1 MSIGQITKEFASKVS
16 HAVSSL
22 LGRSNNSGEVRLI
35 SRKEIGELRDLTVPI
50 AEARAAFD
58 TAAERTRKA
67 LREVEPASVDNPA
80 HTTNLTYLS
89 ETLEELEFG
98 VLSPHATPQTIRA
111 AEAALLSLQTAVSL
125 SGDTAM
131 LDSLRPNDFAQNLAF
146 QATELDRNAR
156 LLRAIP
162 GMESAGLKLKV
173 VSNNLRNEVRLNYLQ
188 RPIEPYSLKEI
199 GNFRA
204 LHFDAASGV
213 VSEIL
218 TDLKRAVR
226 SESQHSEE
234 PLNTKALKL
243 QEQIKNLEAYRNS
256 IEELASQS
264 KGDLFQTNISLGLGQ
279 KSAKKLLGGR
289 LKSGL
294 RYQVEKSLMRKRG
307 RLGQGFTSDT
317 KLGIKTALASHID
330 GFLKAQDIK
339 GYSFKDLDAHIA
351 EGFRRGVEAQ
361 PWIAIKRDI
370 QLQTPA
376 GGGLRSIRYTN
387 SLTPARDLSPEF
399 AQSYQGIQGVSSL
412 SNAEPRHVVNLW
424 KTEFKPEVGQYS
436 FSGIRHGVHDAFKI
450 KDPQERLAAAD
461 RRVNEFIQASV
472 QSAPGLLKKNS
483 DGTYNFDIV
492 SVAVLTP
499 SSINGEDKMLVHQLS
514 AYRRANEAGQT
525 QPLDISIRRDNGET
539 EIVKVRP
546 NIIGFNTGVN
556 SWALS
561 RVPWKAANS
570 VATWRLSERANEP
583 AMRAFIGS
591 DRADQPIGGI
601 VGQAIERLSAQQVS
615 PETSPADRVRLINKL
630 ATINQL
636 VSQIREIR
644 NASALSST
652 SHRQIGDEPYKLPVR
667 LLALANEIG
676 ASPAFNCKS
685 GKDRTGQLDVE
696 VKDFYSYLNAWD
708 GEVRDINHKR
718 RDAEV
723 DNFRKIFEQ
732 SGTREI
738 QKFNTSIPG
747 SKVDLKLYWDLLG
760 YEKNEIDNLQGLS
773 QWVGA

>member
-1 MSIGQITKEFASKVS
+1 MSLGQVAREFASHVS
-16 HAVSSL
+16 HAVASL
-22 LGRSNNSGEVRLI
+22 LNRSDNRGDVRLI
-35 SRKEIGELRDLTVPI
+35 AQKDIGDSRDLTVPI

-58 TAAERTRKA
+58 AVADRTKETLAATRSD
-67 LREVEPASVDNPA
+67 LTQNTTHS
-80 HTTNLTYLS
+80 TNLTYLS
-89 ETLEELEFG
+89 ETLEQLELG
-98 VLSPHATPQTIRA
+98 VLSPQATPHTIRI
-111 AEAALLSLQTAVSL
+111 AENALLSLQTAVSL
-125 SGDTAM
+125 AGDATMTDA
-131 LDSLRPNDFAQNLAF
+131 LRPNDYAQTLAF

-156 LLRAIP
+156 LLRSVP
-162 GMESAGLKLKV
+162 GMDSAGLKLKA
-173 VSNNLRNEVRLNYLQ
+173 VSNSLRHEVRLNYL
-188 RPIEPYSLKEI
+188 RLPIEPYSLKEI
-199 GNFRA
+199 GNYRA
-204 LHFDAASGV
+204 LHLDAATAV
-213 VSEIL
+213 VSDIL
-218 TDLKRAVR
+218 ADLKRTAKL
-226 SESQHSEE
+226 EPQYSQE

-256 IEELASQS
+256 LEEQASQS
-264 KGDLFQTNISLGLGQ
+264 KGDLFQTNVSLGLGQ
-279 KSAKKLLGGR
+279 KSAKRLLGGR

-294 RYQVEKSLMRKRG
+294 RFQVEKSLMRKRG
-307 RLGQGFTSDT
+307 RLGQSFTTDT

-339 GYSFKDLDAHIA
+339 GPSFKDINTKIA
-351 EGFRRGVEAQ
+351 EGFRHGVEAQ
-361 PWIAIKRDI
+361 PWISIKRDI

-376 GGGLRSIRYTN
+376 AGGLRYIRYEN
-387 SLTPARDLSPEF
+387 SLTPARELSPDL
-399 AQSYQGIQGVSSL
+399 AQSYQGIQGISSL
-412 SNAEPRHVVNLW
+412 ANAEPNHAVNLW
-424 KTEFKPEVGQYS
+424 KTEFKPETGQYA

-450 KDPQERLAAAD
+450 KDPAQRIAAAD
-461 RRVNEFIQASV
+461 RRVAEFIQASV
-472 QSAPGLLKKNS
+472 QAAPSLLKKNA
-483 DGTYNFDIV
+483 DNTYSFDIV
-492 SVAVLTP
+492 SVALLTP
-499 SSINGEDKMLVHQLS
+499 SSFNHEDKMLEHQLG
-514 AYRRANEAGQT
+514 AYKRANEAGKT
-525 QPLDISIRRDNGET
+525 QPLEISVCRENGEI

-561 RVPWKAANS
+561 RAPWKAANS
-570 VATWRLSERANEP
+570 LMTWHKSERVNEQ
-583 AMRAFIGS
+583 AIQAFIGS
-591 DRADQPIGGI
+591 DKADQPIEGI
-601 VGQAIERLSAQQVS
+601 VGKAIERLTAQQS
-615 PETSPADRVRLINKL
+615 NPETSPADRVRLINKL

-644 NASALSST
+644 NASTLSNT

-667 LLALANEIG
+667 LLALANEVG

-708 GEVRDINHKR
+708 GEVRDINHVR

-747 SKVDLKLYWDLLG
+747 SKLDLKLYWDILG
-760 YEKNEIDNLQGLS
+760 YEKNEIDHLQGLS

>member
-1 MSIGQITKEFASKVS
+1 
-16 HAVSSL
+16 
-22 LGRSNNSGEVRLI
+22 LI
-35 SRKEIGELRDLTVPI
+35 SRKDIGDSHDLIVPI

-58 TAAERTRKA
+58 AVAERTRKT
-67 LREVEPASVDNPA
+67 LRDADPTSLEF
-80 HTTNLTYLS
+80 TTQSANLTYLS
-89 ETLEELEFG
+89 ETLEQLEIG
-98 VLSPHATPQTIRA
+98 VLSPQATPQAIRV
-111 AEAALLSLQTAVSL
+111 AETALLSLQTAVSL
-125 SGDTAM
+125 SGDSLMTDA
-131 LDSLRPNDFAQNLAF
+131 LRPNDYAQTLAF

-156 LLRAIP
+156 LLRSVP
-162 GMESAGLKLKV
+162 GMESAGLKLKA
-173 VSNNLRNEVRLNYLQ
+173 VSNSLRHEVRLNYLKL
-188 RPIEPYSLKEI
+188 PIEPYSLKEI

-204 LHFDAASGV
+204 LHLDAATTV

-218 TDLKRAVR
+218 AELKNTAK
-226 SESQHSEE
+226 SEPQYSQE
-234 PLNTKALKL
+234 PLNTEALKL
-243 QEQIKNLEAYRNS
+243 QEQIKNLEAYRNAL
-256 IEELASQS
+256 EEQASQS
-264 KGDLFQTNISLGLGQ
+264 KGDLFQTNVSLGLGQ

-294 RYQVEKSLMRKRG
+294 RFQVEKSLMRRRG
-307 RLGQGFTSDT
+307 RLGQSFTTDT

-330 GFLKAQDIK
+330 GFLKAQNIK
-339 GYSFKDLDAHIA
+339 GPSFKDLNAKIA
-351 EGFRRGVEAQ
+351 EGFRHGVEAQ
-361 PWIAIKRDI
+361 PWISIKRDI
-370 QLQTPA
+370 QLQAPA
-376 GGGLRSIRYTN
+376 AGGLRNIRYEN
-387 SLTPARDLSPEF
+387 SLTPARELSPEL
-399 AQSYQGIQGVSSL
+399 AQSYQGIQGISSL
-412 SNAEPRHVVNLW
+412 ANAEPNHAVNLW
-424 KTEFKPEVGQYS
+424 RTEFKPETGQYS

-450 KDPQERLAAAD
+450 KDPAQRLAAAD
-461 RRVNEFIQASV
+461 RRVAEFIQASV
-472 QSAPGLLKKNS
+472 QSAPSLLKKNA
-483 DGTYNFDIV
+483 DDTYSFDIV

-499 SSINGEDKMLVHQLS
+499 SSFNDEDKMLEHQLG
-514 AYRRANEAGQT
+514 AYKRANEAGKT
-525 QPLDISIRRDNGET
+525 QPIEMSIRRDNGEI

-561 RVPWKAANS
+561 RAPWKAANS
-570 VATWRLSERANEP
+570 VLTWRVSERVNEQ
-583 AMRAFIGS
+583 AIEAFIGS
-591 DRADQPIGGI
+591 DKVNEPIGGI
-601 VGQAIERLSAQQVS
+601 VGDAIKRLTAQQFS

-630 ATINQL
+630 ATIQQL

-644 NASALSST
+644 NAPTLSNT

-708 GEVRDINHKR
+708 GEVRDINHVR

-747 SKVDLKLYWDLLG
+747 SKVDLKLYWDILG

-773 QWVGA
+773 KWVGA